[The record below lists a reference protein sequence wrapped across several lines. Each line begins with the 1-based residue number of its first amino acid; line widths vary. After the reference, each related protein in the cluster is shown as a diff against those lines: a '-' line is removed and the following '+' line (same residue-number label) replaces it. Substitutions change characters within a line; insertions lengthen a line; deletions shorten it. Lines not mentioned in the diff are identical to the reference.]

1 MSHSRLILVVDDEP
15 GVLDVAQ
22 MYLSREGFRV
32 ALATDGPAALA
43 AVEREEPDLIILD
56 LMLPGLDGFEVCRR
70 LRRASDVPIIMLTAR
85 DEDVD
90 KIVGLELGADD
101 YITKPFNP
109 RELVARARAVLRR
122 TAAGQNPSSRPA
134 PAATGQTIQVGGLVV
149 NPAGRTACLH
159 GRALELSPRE
169 FDLLWTF
176 ARHRGQALSR
186 EQLLEQAWGYDFAGG
201 TRTVDM
207 HVAQLRKKLAA
218 TGGSDV
224 TITTV
229 QRVGYRLG

>member
-1 MSHSRLILVVDDEP
+1 L
-15 GVLDVAQ
+15 
-22 MYLSREGFRV
+22 
-32 ALATDGPAALA
+32 AALA
-43 AVEREEPDLIILD
+43 AAEREEPDLIILD

-90 KIVGLELGADD
+90 KIVGLELDADD